1 MTVVSARTEF
11 ESEVARTVAARSTHF
26 AGFAFFVLA
35 AQFMTVIM
43 AAASMAPGYD
53 LSGGA
58 ISDLGIIPSTAP
70 LFNLS
75 LLVTGILNIAAAVSI
90 NLEERRTPTLVLA
103 MLAGIGAIGAGI
115 FNLHNPNLHGIFALL
130 AFVFFNLQIIPMA
143 ARLHGPMRLLGF
155 AFAMIGISYIVVM
168 VIGDGGNPAIFGAL
182 GHGGSE
188 RMIAYPPML
197 WLMAYGGFLMA
208 QPAPDGLRAD
218 VHHSHHHPAAAHRRY
233 EW

>member
-1 MTVVSARTEF
+1 MHAETTLSD
-11 ESEVARTVAARSTHF
+11 TVAAVDYNRLVHV
-26 AGFAFFVLA
+26 AGLALFVLA

-53 LSGGA
+53 LAGGA

-75 LLVTGILNIAAAVSI
+75 LILTGALNIAAMVSL
-90 NLEERRTPTLVLA
+90 NLAERRQPTLILA
-103 MLAGIGAIGAGI
+103 TLAGLGAIGAGI
-115 FNLHNPNLHGIFALL
+115 FNLHNPGIHGIFALL
-130 AFVFFNLQIIPMA
+130 AFVFFNLQVIPMA
-143 ARLHGPMRLLGF
+143 LRLNGPMRI
-155 AFAMIGISYIVVM
+155 IGLVLALIGVSYIVVM
-168 VIGDGGNPAIFGAL
+168 IIGDGGNPAVFGAI

-197 WLMAYGGFLMA
+197 WLMVYGGYLMA
-208 QPAPDGLRAD
+208 QRHPVEHA
-218 VHHSHHHPAAAHRRY
+218 HHTSRGRHPARVNRRY